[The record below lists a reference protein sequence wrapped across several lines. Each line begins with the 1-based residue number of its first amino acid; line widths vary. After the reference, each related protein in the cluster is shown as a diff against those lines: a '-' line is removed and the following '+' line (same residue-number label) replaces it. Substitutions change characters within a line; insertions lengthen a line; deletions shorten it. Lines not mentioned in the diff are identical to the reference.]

1 MNETPGSLESTVFW
15 LGSLPALMGVAL
27 FLVGVVLV
35 FRRQKKSNLTIKLPG
50 GGEVSAG
57 TLSVAILCLAL
68 LFLVFAHQFFVK
80 QRELENAERQAAGF
94 RVFIDL
100 AKSMPEKQRD
110 ALFIA
115 VANDLRNELRKVGPP
130 LDAPGSV
137 AALDR
142 VDKLARFLLEIDPS
156 NGHGLYFAGEVLRIR
171 GPAYRD
177 KFREHFNQFVSVAE
191 KVSPGSF
198 SDHSTAEQAYTTG
211 AGFSAERIAWVL
223 HLLAN
228 DFLNDALAE
237 ADPRDRAE
245 KLRTARE
252 KAERAL
258 QIRESFDQ
266 TSASNRATTV
276 VRDLAT
282 AELGKL
288 GL

>member
-1 MNETPGSLESTVFW
+1 MNETHGLLESSLFW
-15 LGSLPALMGVAL
+15 FSSLPALMGVAL
-27 FLVGVVLV
+27 FFVGLVLV

-57 TLSVAILCLAL
+57 ALSTALLCLAL
-68 LFLVFAHQFFVK
+68 LFLGVAHQFFLK

-110 ALFIA
+110 ALFVA

-130 LDAPGSV
+130 LDAAVSV
-137 AALDR
+137 EALDR
-142 VDKLARFLLEIDPS
+142 IDKLARFLLEIDPN
-156 NGHGLYFAGEVLRIR
+156 NGHGLYFEGEVLRIR

-191 KVSPGSF
+191 RFSPDSF
-198 SDHSTAEQAYTTG
+198 HDHSTAEQGYATG

-237 ADPRDRAE
+237 PERGSRAA
-245 KLRTARE
+245 KLRTARD

-258 QIRESFDQ
+258 QIRPSFDQ
-266 TSASNRATTV
+266 TSAANRATTV
-276 VRDLAT
+276 VRDEAR
-282 AELGKL
+282 AELQKL

>member
-1 MNETPGSLESTVFW
+1 MNETPGSLESSVFW

-50 GGEVSAG
+50 GGEISAG
-57 TLSVAILCLAL
+57 TLSVALLCLAL
-68 LFLVFAHQFFVK
+68 LFLFFAHQFYVK
-80 QRELENAERQAAGF
+80 QRELENAERQVAGF

-110 ALFIA
+110 ALFVA
-115 VANDLRNELRKVGPP
+115 VANDLRNQLRQVGPP
-130 LDAPGSV
+130 LDAPNSV
-137 AALDR
+137 AALER
-142 VDKLARFLLEIDPS
+142 VDKLARFLLEIDPN
-156 NGHGLYFAGEVLRIR
+156 NGHGLYFEGEALRIR

-198 SDHSTAEQAYTTG
+198 TDHSTAEQAYATG

-258 QIRESFDQ
+258 QIRGSFDQ
-266 TSASNRATTV
+266 TSASNRATNV